1 MERDFARRQI
11 GRFAMMDRF
20 PRTEEAAITD
30 LVDALMTCPPTCAAW
45 KPDFTSQQTSQ
56 IGKDAAEVL
65 AQAVME
71 GFLDGATTDTRCPTA
86 ADIKAAICSRLEDW
100 RPDPECPLCK
110 GEGFP
115 YVPGRGAGPR
125 CSCWARRA
133 APVYPRNRQVQEELQ
148 AEVSRAA
155 GAKRVS

>member
-1 MERDFARRQI
+1 MNREFARAQI
-11 GRFAMMDRF
+11 GRFAMMDRY
-20 PRTEEAAITD
+20 PRTELLALSD
-30 LVDALMTCPPTCAAW
+30 LVDALLTAPPGCETW
-45 KPDFTSQQTSQ
+45 KPEFAAQQTHRL
-56 IGKDAAEVL
+56 GADAAEVL
-65 AQAVME
+65 AAAVVE
-71 GFLDGATTDTRCPTA
+71 GFLDGSTTDTRCPTA

-133 APVYPRNRQVQEELQ
+133 APVYPVNRAVRDEFQ
-148 AEVSRAA
+148 AEVA
-155 GAKRVS
+155 GVAGKKRD

>member
-1 MERDFARRQI
+1 MNREFARAQI
-11 GRFAMMDRF
+11 GRFAMMDRY
-20 PRTEEAAITD
+20 PRTELLALSD
-30 LVDALMTCPPTCAAW
+30 LVDALMTVPSTTEAW
-45 KPDFTSQQTSQ
+45 TRETRKSISL
-56 IGKDAAEVL
+56 AEGADVAEIL
-65 AQAVME
+65 AWDVVE

-133 APVYPRNRQVQEELQ
+133 APVYPVNRAVRDEFQ
-148 AEVSRAA
+148 AEVA
-155 GAKRVS
+155 GVAGKKRD